1 MLDKHIPTSRD
12 RMDMISPPVGSG
24 HSGQLTD
31 ISYTEEVVVSS
42 PITPTLEILKYRWF
56 SVNLLWIRTSVL

>member
-1 MLDKHIPTSRD
+1 
-12 RMDMISPPVGSG
+12 MISPPVGSG